1 MNNVLLQIPLDI
13 PDVKIEKF
21 TKDSQHQFVV
31 TVTSTCKS
39 AECRK
44 CHKTIEK
51 FYGYDK
57 EITLRHL
64 PIFATPVWIK
74 IKPKRFQCPDC
85 EGKPT
90 TTQQCSWYDVSIP
103 RNREEPVFLPTIK
116 AKCIISTLLHLL
128 RTTFYIDFH

>member
-21 TKDSQHQFVV
+21 TQNAQQHFVV
-31 TVTSTCKS
+31 TVTSTCRHTRCKQ
-39 AECRK
+39 CN
-44 CHKTIEK
+44 KTIEK

-64 PIFATPVWIK
+64 PIFEQPVWIK
-74 IKPKRFQCPDC
+74 IKPKRFQCPYC

-90 TTQQCSWYDVSIP
+90 TTQHCSWYDRKSP
-103 RNREEPVFLPTIK
+103 HTK
-116 AKCIISTLLHLL
+116 AYEQWI
-128 RTTFYIDFH
+128 